1 MGEWD
6 ALDMDDA
13 CLYNFKTERNL
24 MSIGDLKQ
32 SFAAWK
38 VPYMSQRYQVPFYI
52 NHAMTHIGGY
62 GTTVLIQGPG
72 EQRLE
77 NVLTKYPAIA

>member
-1 MGEWD
+1 
-6 ALDMDDA
+6 MDDA

-24 MSIGDLKQ
+24 MSIGDLMQ

-38 VPYMSQRYQVPFYI
+38 VPYMSQRYQVHFYI
-52 NHAMTHIGGY
+52 NHAMTHLGGH
-62 GTTVLIQGPG
+62 GTTILIQGPG

-77 NVLTKYPAIA
+77 NVLTKYPANA